1 MCKMPLYLH
10 TFKTKTSSF
19 EKPQQFTFPF
29 SYEPHQLSII
39 AAQELQNYLETQ
51 SDFQHNFGLD
61 KDKTQAIGKMFGV
74 LVVEQKNGEL
84 GYLAAY
90 SGKLADSNEHAY
102 FVPPVFNMLTKDSFF
117 LVEEEEI
124 NALNRQLEQLEAN
137 PTLKILKQE
146 YNTLEKEI
154 QVQLKEARAA
164 MKKAKKERQQK
175 REANIN
181 TLEKTDYE
189 HLLADLI
196 KQSYRDQHEYD
207 VLKTSYTTQLNTI
220 AEKINIIEKQKEEIK
235 LKRKSKS
242 ASLQRKL
249 FDQYHFLNARGDR
262 KSVLAIF
269 EDFNQILPPAGAGEC
284 AAPKLLQYAYQ
295 EGLKPLSIAEFW
307 WGSSPSSEIRKHK
320 HFYPACKN
328 KCEPILGHMLQGLD
342 VEPNPLLEN
351 IAIDTQLE
359 IIYED
364 QDIIVVNKPI
374 ELLSVPGIHIQDSVY
389 TRVLDLFPNI
399 SGPVIVHRLDMSTS
413 GILVLAKNKEAHKI
427 IQAQF
432 MQQTVVKRY
441 TALLDGVIATTQGTI
456 ELPIRVDLDDRPRQ
470 LVCYEHGKPA
480 KTTYQVVGV
489 TNSTT
494 RIHFFPH
501 TGRTHQLRVH
511 AAHKLGLNTAIVG
524 DDLYGKKADRLHLH
538 AGYLAFTHPGTKKQI
553 TFVVE
558 DPF

>member
-1 MCKMPLYLH
+1 MPLYLH
-10 TFKTKTSSF
+10 TFNTKTSSF

-51 SDFQHNFGLD
+51 TDFQHNFGLD

-74 LVVEQKNGEL
+74 LVVEQKNGDL

-102 FVPPVFNMLTKDSFF
+102 FVPPIFNMLTKDSFF
-117 LVEEEEI
+117 LIEEEEI
-124 NALNRQLEQLEAN
+124 NALNRQLGQLENNLA
-137 PTLKILKQE
+137 LKLLKQE
-146 YNTLEKEI
+146 LISLEKES
-154 QVQLKEARAA
+154 QLKLKEARLA
-164 MKKAKKERQQK
+164 MKKAKQERQQK

-181 TLEKTDYE
+181 TLNTSNYE
-189 HLLADLI
+189 LLLADLI

-207 VLKTSYTTQLNTI
+207 VLKTNYKTQLTTI
-220 AEKINIIEKQKEEIK
+220 AEKINSIEKQKEEVK
-235 LKRKSKS
+235 LKRKHKS

-249 FDQYHFLNARGDR
+249 FDQYYFLNARGEK
-262 KSVLAIF
+262 KSVLAVF
-269 EDFNQILPPAGAGEC
+269 DDFNQILPPAGAGEC

-295 EGLKPLSIAEFW
+295 KDLKPLAIAEFW

-342 VEPNPLLEN
+342 IEPNPLLQN
-351 IAIDTQLE
+351 IAIDTELE
-359 IIYED
+359 IIYQD

-374 ELLSVPGIHIQDSVY
+374 ELLSVPGINIQDSVY

-399 SGPVIVHRLDMSTS
+399 TGPVIVHRLDMSTS
-413 GILVLAKNKEAHKI
+413 GILVLARNKEAHKN

-441 TALLDGVIATTQGTI
+441 TALLDGLIASTDGTI

-480 KTTYQVVGV
+480 KTTYKVVDV
-489 TNSTT
+489 KDSKT

-538 AGYLAFTHPGTKKQI
+538 AGYLEFTHPGTKKQI
-553 TFVVE
+553 SFVIA